1 MEDDMMIGDLI
12 QRFDN
17 NAVAAETL
25 ASLGDVAL
33 LSDIAVAAA
42 EQNVTLGEFA
52 TMSVERFVTLASD
65 EDWLTMFGRMTRAS
79 DPGTA
84 FLHHILSYAVKN
96 NAARRPA
103 TTAPMGSSQWR

>member
-1 MEDDMMIGDLI
+1 MEVDMMIGDLI

-17 NAVAAETL
+17 DAVAAETL

-33 LSDIAVAAA
+33 LADIAVAAA

-65 EDWLTMFGRMTRAS
+65 EDWLRMFTRVTSAS
-79 DPGTA
+79 DPGAA
-84 FLHHILSYAVKN
+84 FLHHILSDAVKN
-96 NAARRPA
+96 TATSVPAQVAPIRSVQRR
-103 TTAPMGSSQWR
+103 